1 MCQPLDVDFVHL
13 HNLAYMDLYSLMRHM
28 NDKTISFWQI
38 GLFVFFLFTKWGF
51 CDRMKEVMYL
61 IAKEKL
67 MRLDKF
73 LSMTGKATRSEAGK
87 AVRSG
92 GVLVNG
98 VPAKKADMD
107 IDPDTDIVVYRGE
120 TVVYRTHTYVML
132 HKPDGVV
139 SATEDGREQTVL
151 DLLPPELRKLRPP
164 LFPCGRLDK
173 HTTGLMILT
182 GNGQLAHRLLSPAR
196 HVDKT
201 YVFRVKFP
209 LWDED
214 IQALES
220 GVDIGGYVTAPCTV
234 TLDPPDTEGHQK
246 SGRITLHEGKYHQIK
261 LMMEARHNQ
270 ITALHRITFGP
281 LTLDER
287 LAPGEWRLLTDSEV
301 AMLERAGE

>member
-1 MCQPLDVDFVHL
+1 
-13 HNLAYMDLYSLMRHM
+13 
-28 NDKTISFWQI
+28 
-38 GLFVFFLFTKWGF
+38 
-51 CDRMKEVMYL
+51 
-61 IAKEKL
+61 

-92 GVLVNG
+92 AVLVNG
-98 VPAKKADMD
+98 VPAKKADMNV
-107 IDPDTDIVVYRGE
+107 DPDTDEIIFRGE
-120 TVVYRTHTYVML
+120 SVTYRAHTYVMM

-151 DLLPPELRKLRPP
+151 DLLPDELRRLRPP

-201 YVFRVKFP
+201 YAFTVKFP
-209 LWDED
+209 LWEED
-214 IQALES
+214 VAALEA
-220 GVDIGGYVTAPCTV
+220 GVDIGGYITAPCTV
-234 TLDPPDTEGHQK
+234 TLDPPDDEGRQR
-246 SGRITLHEGKYHQIK
+246 SGKITLHEGKYHQIK

-270 ITALHRITFGP
+270 ITRLHRLTFGP
-281 LTLDER
+281 LTLDES
-287 LAPGEWRLLTDSEV
+287 LAPGEWRLLTKEETE
-301 AMLERAGE
+301 ALENAGK